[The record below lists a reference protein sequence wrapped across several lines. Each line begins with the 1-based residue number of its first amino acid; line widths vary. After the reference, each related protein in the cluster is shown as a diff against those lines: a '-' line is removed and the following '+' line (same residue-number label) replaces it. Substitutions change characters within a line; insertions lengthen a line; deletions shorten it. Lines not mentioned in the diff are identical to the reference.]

1 MDNGNL
7 IQTSEQYLQQ
17 LKYEL
22 KNNES
27 CVGSDEQQQNDDL
40 LRVKNDVQRCYEK
53 LLEEKSQIIKNQMDE
68 NNQVTISYQQLSMKH
83 NELICKLEN
92 SENNVRHLQKEIC
105 MLQDEKVSI
114 VLYIVYFF

>member
-7 IQTSEQYLQQ
+7 LETSEQYLQQ

-22 KNNES
+22 ENDET
-27 CVGSDEQQQNDDL
+27 CAGSDEQQDDNL

-53 LLEEKSQIIKNQMDE
+53 IVEEKSEIIKHQMDK
-68 NNQVTISYQQLSMKH
+68 NNQVMISYQQLSMKH

-105 MLQDEKVSI
+105 MLQDKKVSI
-114 VLYIVYFF
+114 VLCVHIYQ